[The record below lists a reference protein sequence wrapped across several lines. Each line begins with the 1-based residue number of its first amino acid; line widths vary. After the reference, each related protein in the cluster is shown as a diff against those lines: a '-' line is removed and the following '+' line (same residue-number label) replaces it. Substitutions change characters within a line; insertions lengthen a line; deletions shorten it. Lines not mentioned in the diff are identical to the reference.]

1 MSAYTQI
8 SDNLKGYYQA
18 TVDAFGN
25 LIDQV
30 SSPDSA
36 HSTFDDIES
45 LIRTEGMEVLRL
57 LAQGHLDQRRAQ
69 EKERDHVVGDDDEM
83 RTHRRRDSSRQ
94 IESIFGG
101 VETHRCGYRGPGLDV
116 LYPLDA
122 ELNLPPDKYSQGL
135 RREIAH
141 LVAGQSFD
149 DTVGDLERRG
159 GGLLPKRQ
167 LQGVA
172 AHLVQDFVA
181 YYEQPLGTSVI
192 GNDKILVIT
201 ADAKGI
207 VVHNQDLREATRK
220 AAEANREKKG
230 KRLQPGEKKNRKR
243 MATVVSVYE
252 IDSYRRTPETI
263 MTEEKDVGPRPK
275 PENKR
280 VWASVTDDMGEIIE
294 QGFLEALRR
303 DPHQQMPWV
312 VLIDGQADLIRQIEK
327 QARKHQVEV
336 VITQDFI
343 HVVEYLWKAAHALH
357 PDHAEQREDWVTD
370 RSLELLRGN
379 AQHVASGLRRA
390 ATRCGLSAEKRKP
403 VDTAANYI
411 ENSKSRL
418 KYDESLL
425 KGFPIATGVIEGACR
440 YLVKD
445 RMDLTGARWRLTSA
459 EAVLKLR
466 SLKASDALDDY
477 LEFHFLQEKERNYPW
492 MAANDSDH
500 ALVA

>member
-1 MSAYTQI
+1 MSAYTRI
-8 SDNLKGYYQA
+8 TDNIKGYYQD
-18 TVDAFGN
+18 TVDAFDH

-30 SSPDSA
+30 SSPDAA
-36 HSTFDDIES
+36 HSTFDRIES
-45 LIRTEGMEVLRL
+45 LIQTEGMEVLRL

-69 EKERDHVVGDDDEM
+69 EKERDHVVGDDNEI
-83 RTHRRRDSSRQ
+83 RTHRRRDSSRK

-101 VETHRCGYRGPGLDV
+101 VETHRCGYRGPGLDI

-149 DTVGDLERRG
+149 DTVSDLERRG

-181 YYEQPLGTSVI
+181 YHEQPLEVSTI

-201 ADAKGI
+201 ADGKGI
-207 VVHNQDLREATRK
+207 AVHNQDLREATRK
-220 AAEANREKKG
+220 AAEANQEKKG

-243 MATVVSVYE
+243 MATVISVYE
-252 IDSYRRTPETI
+252 IDAYSRTPEKI
-263 MTEEKDVGPRPK
+263 MAGEKDETPRPK

-280 VWASVTDDMGEIIE
+280 VWANVTDDMREIIE

-303 DPHQQMPWV
+303 DPHQKMPWV
-312 VLIDGQADLIRQIEK
+312 VLVDGQTELIRQIEK
-327 QARKHQVEV
+327 QALKHRVDV

-357 PDHAEQREDWVTD
+357 PDNAAQREDWVTD

-379 AQHVASGLRRA
+379 ARNIASGLRRA
-390 ATRCGLSAEKRKP
+390 ATRCGLSKEQRKP

-411 ENSKSRL
+411 ENSESRL
-418 KYDESLL
+418 RYDESLL

-459 EAVLKLR
+459 EAVLRLR
-466 SLKASDALDDY
+466 SLKASGTLDDY
-477 LEFHFLQEKERNYPW
+477 LEFHFRQEKGRNYPW
-492 MAANDSDH
+492 IAANDVNYSLS
-500 ALVA
+500 A